1 MPNFVVIDHSITD
14 LAGHH
19 YGYAAH
25 VLGAAERA
33 GYQPVLATNRKYASA
48 PDANAGLGETRGA
61 EAQWP
66 IHRVY
71 EFDFWAELEAAWPRR
86 VLRSIAN
93 RLFRTCAVFRSRRV
107 YQLQNAANNS
117 ARREPGEASPEP
129 GVVHKLVRLL
139 ADVYRRTLGH
149 NHPVP
154 PQKATAAFARDT
166 KLLFEKVELGAG
178 DIVFIPTISHRDMLG
193 LLEFFRNGS
202 QSAGASWHLLF
213 RRSLPESSAQGDASP
228 DAALNEIRGAFESF
242 RREAGGRRVYF
253 YTDSEELTEQYN
265 QLGTFRFRTLP
276 IPHTCTSQERILS
289 NGPCRI
295 TYLGDARREKGYHL
309 LPAIVRDLKT
319 DYLETGK
326 ARFVVQS
333 NPNPREGEGETA
345 IARAELDC
353 FPPSMVTLYNEPLS
367 SDGYKDLLLHSDI
380 TLLPYDRIDYSARS
394 SGILAE
400 SLAAGIPV
408 IVPAG
413 TWLSRQLPPALIQ
426 IDSPSQVTG
435 ETVPLG
441 VAGLIYHEIEEIPWL
456 IREIVDHYPHY
467 RQTATEFAA
476 KWRLFHNADRLVQEL
491 QMLGGTAKARYPG

>member
-1 MPNFVVIDHSITD
+1 MPKFVVIDHSITD

-25 VLGAAERA
+25 VLDAAQRA
-33 GYQPVLATNRKYASA
+33 GYQPVLATNRKYASG
-48 PDANAGLGETRGA
+48 PRRSAGLGETRGA

-86 VLRSIAN
+86 VLRAIAN

-107 YQLQNAANNS
+107 YRLQNAADNS
-117 ARREPGEASPEP
+117 ARREPGEASPKP

-139 ADVYRRTLGH
+139 AGVYRRTLGH
-149 NHPVP
+149 NHSVP
-154 PQKATAAFARDT
+154 PQKAKAAFARDT
-166 KLLFEKVELGAG
+166 KLLFEKVEAGAG

-213 RRSLPESSAQGDASP
+213 RRSLPQFPVQGN
-228 DAALNEIRGAFESF
+228 AAANAERTEIHNAFEIF
-242 RREAGGRRVYF
+242 QREAGSRTIYF

-265 QLGTFRFRTLP
+265 QLGTSRFRTLP

-295 TYLGDARREKGYHL
+295 AYLGDARCEKGYHL

-326 ARFVVQS
+326 ARLVVQS
-333 NPNPREGEGETA
+333 NLNPREGAGETA
-345 IARAELDC
+345 IARAELGC

-367 SDGYKDLLLHSDI
+367 SDGYKDLLLNSDI
-380 TLLPYDRIDYSARS
+380 TLLPYERNDYSARS

-413 TWLSRQLPPALIQ
+413 TWLSRQLPPAPIQ
-426 IDSPSQVTG
+426 IDSPSQGTG

-441 VAGLIYHEIEEIPWL
+441 VVGLAYHEIEEIPGL

-476 KWRLFHNADRLVQEL
+476 EWRLFHNADRLVQEL
-491 QMLGGTAKARYPG
+491 QMLCGTAKARYPG